1 MTTPDTTPPA
11 IIDKSHRAVLL
22 LFYALLLVFT
32 GYGLWQ
38 IPDGNLPAILLLWLI
53 KALPLLIFVPSLHM
67 RKLRA
72 YAWLSFLVLL
82 YFIQGVQTA
91 FTEEARVYGV
101 IVTLLLSGLFSALIV
116 YIRSYRQFYKV
127 SL

>member
-1 MTTPDTTPPA
+1 MTTSETPPA
-11 IIDKSHRAVLL
+11 IIDKSHRTVLA
-22 LFYALLLVFT
+22 LFYALLLLFT
-32 GYGLWQ
+32 AYGLWQ
-38 IPDGNLPAILLLWLI
+38 IPDGNLPAIVMLWLI
-53 KALPLLIFVPSLHM
+53 KSLPLLIFVPSLHK
-67 RKLRA
+67 RRLRA

-91 FTEEARVYGV
+91 FTQEARVYG
-101 IVTLLLSGLFSALIV
+101 ILVTLLLSGLFSALIV